1 MGEGPPMRIEGVE
14 NGVLL
19 GQIRLPGDKSI
30 AHRALI
36 LGAIAQGVSQV
47 RNFLPGNDCVATL
60 ECLRALGVDIQ
71 HSGDSLLIQGVG
83 PRGLRK
89 PKAGLECRRSATT
102 MRLLAGVL
110 AGQPFASTLDGSADL
125 RRRPVGRIIEPL
137 RRMGCSVVSE
147 NGGWPPFTIRGGRL
161 QAIDYQPP
169 VASAQVKSAI
179 LLAGLY
185 AEGRTVLREVVP
197 TRDHT
202 ERLLNLMGAH
212 VETSGDAVR
221 ISPAP
226 LTAIEYS
233 IPGDMSSAAFFLVA
247 ACLVRGSEV
256 RLSRV
261 GVNPT
266 RTGLLETLK
275 WMGAEI
281 VAEGLGQEGGEPVG
295 DLVVRSAA
303 LRAVEVGGSMIP
315 RIIDELPILAVAATQ
330 AEGVTIVK
338 DAAELRVKESDRI
351 ATVVRELSKMGAQIE
366 ERPDGFIVEGPTRLH
381 GARLD
386 SHDDHRVAM
395 SLAVAALLAEGESF
409 IAGGDCTRDSF
420 PWFEE
425 TLKTLLVPASSTR

>member
-1 MGEGPPMRIEGVE
+1 VGESPPMRIEGVE
-14 NGVLL
+14 NGVLR
-19 GQIRLPGDKSI
+19 GRVRLPGDKSI
-30 AHRALI
+30 SHRALI

-83 PRGLRK
+83 SRGLGK
-89 PKAGLECRRSATT
+89 PKAGLDCRRSATT

-110 AGQPFASTLDGSADL
+110 AGQPFASTLDGSPSL
-125 RRRPVGRIIEPL
+125 RRRPMGRIIEPL

-147 NGGWPPFTIRGGRL
+147 NGGLPPFAIRGGRL
-161 QAIDYQPP
+161 QAIEYQPP
-169 VASAQVKSAI
+169 VASAQVKSAV

-185 AEGRTVLREVVP
+185 AEGRTVLRELVP

-202 ERLLNLMGAH
+202 ERLLDLMGAH
-212 VETSGDAVR
+212 VETSDGAVG
-221 ISPAP
+221 ISPGP
-226 LTAIEYS
+226 LRAIEYS

-247 ACLVRGSEV
+247 ACLVPGSEV
-256 RLSRV
+256 RLSSV

-266 RTGLLETLK
+266 RTGLLDTMK
-275 WMGAEI
+275 RMGAEI
-281 VAEGLGQEGGEPVG
+281 VVESLGQEGGEPVA
-295 DLVVRSAA
+295 DLVVRSVA
-303 LRAVEVGGSMIP
+303 LSAVEVGGNVIP

-338 DAAELRVKESDRI
+338 DAAELRLKESDRI
-351 ATVVRELSKMGAQIE
+351 ATVVGELRKMGAQVE

-386 SHDDHRVAM
+386 SHGDHRVAM
-395 SLAVAALLAEGESF
+395 SLSVAALLAEGESF
-409 IAGGDCTRDSF
+409 IAGGDCTGDSY

-425 TLKTLLVPASSTR
+425 TLQTLLVRASST

>member
-1 MGEGPPMRIEGVE
+1 VGESPPMRIEGVE
-14 NGVLL
+14 NGVLR
-19 GQIRLPGDKSI
+19 GRVRLPGDKSI
-30 AHRALI
+30 SHRALI

-83 PRGLRK
+83 SRGLGK
-89 PKAGLECRRSATT
+89 PKAGLDCRRSATT

-110 AGQPFASTLDGSADL
+110 AGQPFASTLDGSPSL
-125 RRRPVGRIIEPL
+125 RRRPMGRIIEPL

-147 NGGWPPFTIRGGRL
+147 NGGLPPFAIRGGRL
-161 QAIDYQPP
+161 QAIEYQPP
-169 VASAQVKSAI
+169 VASAQVKSAV

-185 AEGRTVLREVVP
+185 AEGRTVLRELVP

-202 ERLLNLMGAH
+202 ERLLDLMGAH
-212 VETSGDAVR
+212 VETSDGAVG
-221 ISPAP
+221 ISPGP
-226 LTAIEYS
+226 LRAIEYS

-247 ACLVRGSEV
+247 ACLVPGSEV
-256 RLSRV
+256 RLSSV

-266 RTGLLETLK
+266 RTGLLDTMK
-275 WMGAEI
+275 RMGAEI
-281 VAEGLGQEGGEPVG
+281 VVESLGQEGGEPVA
-295 DLVVRSAA
+295 DLVVRSVA
-303 LRAVEVGGSMIP
+303 LRAVEVGGNVIP

-338 DAAELRVKESDRI
+338 DAAELRLKESDRI
-351 ATVVRELSKMGAQIE
+351 ATVVGELRKMGAQVE

-386 SHDDHRVAM
+386 SHGDHRVAM
-395 SLAVAALLAEGESF
+395 SLSVAALLAEGESF
-409 IAGGDCTRDSF
+409 IAGGDCTGDSY

-425 TLKTLLVPASSTR
+425 TLQTLLVRASST

>member
-1 MGEGPPMRIEGVE
+1 MGESPPMRIEGVE
-14 NGVLL
+14 NGVLR
-19 GQIRLPGDKSI
+19 GRVRLPGDKSI
-30 AHRALI
+30 SHRALI

-47 RNFLPGNDCVATL
+47 RNFLSGNDCVATL

-83 PRGLRK
+83 SRGLGK
-89 PKAGLECRRSATT
+89 PKAGLDCRRSATT

-110 AGQPFASTLDGSADL
+110 AGQPFASTLDGSPGL
-125 RRRPVGRIIEPL
+125 RRRPMGRIIEPL

-147 NGGWPPFTIRGGRL
+147 NGGLPPFAIRGGRL

-169 VASAQVKSAI
+169 VASAQVKSAV

-185 AEGRTVLREVVP
+185 AEGRTVLRELVP

-212 VETSGDAVR
+212 VETSEGAIG
-221 ISPAP
+221 ISPG
-226 LTAIEYS
+226 LLRAIEYS

-247 ACLVRGSEV
+247 ACLVPGSEV
-256 RLSRV
+256 RLSSV

-266 RTGLLETLK
+266 RTGLLDTMK
-275 WMGAEI
+275 RMGAEI
-281 VAEGLGQEGGEPVG
+281 VVRSLGQEGGEPVA
-295 DLVVRSAA
+295 DLVVRSVA
-303 LRAVEVGGSMIP
+303 LRAVEVGGNVIP

-338 DAAELRVKESDRI
+338 DAAELRVKETDRI
-351 ATVVRELSKMGAQIE
+351 ATVVGELRKMGAQVE

-386 SHDDHRVAM
+386 SHGDHRVAM
-395 SLAVAALLAEGESF
+395 SLSVAALLAEGESF
-409 IAGGDCTRDSF
+409 IAGGDCTGDSY

-425 TLKTLLVPASSTR
+425 TLKTLLVPASSTQ